1 MIYGRRQKIEKMYTW
16 AQNSVAWHGQ
26 VSKVL
31 EY

>member
-1 MIYGRRQKIEKMYTW
+1 MVYGRRQKTEEMYTCP
-16 AQNSVAWHGQ
+16 QNSVAWHGQ